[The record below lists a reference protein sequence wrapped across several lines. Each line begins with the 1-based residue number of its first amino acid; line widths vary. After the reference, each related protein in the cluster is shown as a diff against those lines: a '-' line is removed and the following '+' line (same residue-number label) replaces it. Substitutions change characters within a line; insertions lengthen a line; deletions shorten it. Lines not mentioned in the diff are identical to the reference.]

1 MSTIIAARFDLQDE
15 AAHAVSVLE
24 EAGFARERI
33 SSFFVNPAG
42 QHDRFAVG
50 GDRDKSPG
58 AEHTD
63 SGAAAGVAAGAG
75 AGAAAGLASTPVT
88 GPLGPALGGLVGGHL
103 GGLVG
108 SLAATDDDPIPRR
121 VAGMMVAV
129 AAEQEQQAA
138 QAIRLLQGLAG
149 ADLERAEGNI
159 QEGDWTDF
167 DPLSIPQ
174 PVVLPRGQSRG

>member
-1 MSTIIAARFDLQDE
+1 MSTIIAARFDLQEE

-24 EAGFARERI
+24 EAGFERGRI

-58 AEHTD
+58 AEETD
-63 SGAAAGVAAGAG
+63 RGAAAGVAAGAG
-75 AGAAAGLASTPVT
+75 AGAAAGLATAPVT
-88 GPLGPALGGLVGGHL
+88 GPLGAALGGLVGGHL

-108 SLAATDDDPIPRR
+108 SLAATDDAPLPRR
-121 VAGMMVAV
+121 VAGMMVAIAV
-129 AAEQEQQAA
+129 ADEQQGSDV
-138 QAIRLLQGLAG
+138 IRLLRGLQAS
-149 ADLERAEGNI
+149 DLERAEGSI
-159 QEGDWTDF
+159 REGDWVDF

-174 PVVLPRGQSRG
+174 AVDERA

>member
-1 MSTIIAARFDLQDE
+1 MSTIIAARFDLQEE

-24 EAGFARERI
+24 EAGFARARI
-33 SSFFVNPAG
+33 STFFVNPAG

-58 AEHTD
+58 AEDTD
-63 SGAAAGVAAGAG
+63 RGAAAGVAAGAG
-75 AGAAAGLASTPVT
+75 AGAAAGLATAPMT

-108 SLAATDDDPIPRR
+108 SLAATDDDPLPRR
-121 VAGMMVAV
+121 VAGMLVAV
-129 AAEQEQQAA
+129 AVGDPQQERE
-138 QAIRLLQGLAG
+138 AIRLLQALES
-149 ADLERAEGNI
+149 ADLERGEGTI
-159 QEGDWTDF
+159 REGDWIDF

-174 PVVLPRGQSRG
+174 PVGDLAG